1 MLTKQDGFLEH
12 AEQDI
17 LLAFDED
24 SRRAWIGYRDLV
36 DRLTGEVEGGDFAKV
51 SSKDVGILH
60 RAVHALHLE
69 SSLPLEFE
77 SVLRRLGFDK
87 DFHGHAMVGMSDLI
101 AIRSVEQALQVQIAN
116 SVYARLGEKSLLVM
130 MLKDLRVL
138 DESRSIVDDLKIVT
152 TMARRCLAV
161 VTGIA
166 VSTNG
171 VVKTGDLKL
180 LHDKNAL
187 DRFPH
192 PDDPNAFAN
201 FVATLLLEGEERP

>member
-17 LLAFDED
+17 LLAFGED

-36 DRLTGEVEGGDFAKV
+36 GRLTGEVEGGDFARV
-51 SSKDVGILH
+51 SSKDVGVLH
-60 RAVHALHLE
+60 RVVQALHLD
-69 SSLPLEFE
+69 SSLPPEFGH
-77 SVLRRLGFDK
+77 VLHRLGFDK

-101 AIRSVEQALQVQIAN
+101 AIRSIEEVLPAQIAS
-116 SVYARLGEKSLLVM
+116 SVDARLGDNSLLVM
-130 MLKDLRVL
+130 MLRDLRTL
-138 DESRSIVDDLKIVT
+138 GGSRSIVDDLKIVT
-152 TMARRCLAV
+152 TMARRCLAL

-187 DRFPH
+187 DRIPH

-201 FVATLLLEGEERP
+201 FVATMLLEGEERP

>member
-17 LLAFDED
+17 LLAFGED
-24 SRRAWIGYRDLV
+24 SRRAWIGYRALV
-36 DRLTGEVEGGDFAKV
+36 DRLTCEVEGGEFSKV

-60 RAVHALHLE
+60 RAVHALHLG

-87 DFHGHAMVGMSDLI
+87 DFHGYAMVGMSDLI
-101 AIRSVEQALQVQIAN
+101 AIRSMEQALQVQIAN

-130 MLKDLRVL
+130 MLRDLRTL
-138 DESRSIVDDLKIVT
+138 GGSRSIVDDLKIVT
-152 TMARRCLAV
+152 SMARRCLAV
-161 VTGIA
+161 VTGMA
-166 VSTNG
+166 ASTG
-171 VVKTGDLKL
+171 ADVKTGDLRL

-187 DRFPH
+187 DRIPH

-201 FVATLLLEGEERP
+201 FVATLLLERDESP